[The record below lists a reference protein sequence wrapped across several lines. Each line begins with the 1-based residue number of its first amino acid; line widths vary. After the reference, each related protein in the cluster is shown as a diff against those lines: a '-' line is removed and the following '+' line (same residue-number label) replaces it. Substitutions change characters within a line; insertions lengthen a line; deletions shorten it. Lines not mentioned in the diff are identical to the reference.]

1 MEKVNTAYQ
10 VLDSRKFNTLDEADK
25 EARRSRA
32 ACYRL
37 KEKYPDV
44 DFIIAVSETDADVSS
59 GVIYDR
65 PKNQGGR
72 KRFYATDPKTGEI
85 HPDTPELYC
94 EPHIHIAMRGFGA
107 NSCAE
112 GLLKNLKK
120 RNGDIRF
127 SKKHMKTQ
135 AHVDRVFNDYF
146 PRQASHL
153 YRV

>member
-10 VLDSRKFNTLDEADK
+10 VLYPWKFSTLDEAI
-25 EARRSRA
+25 EVALRIRA

-85 HPDTPELYC
+85 HTDTPELYC
-94 EPHIHIAMRGFGA
+94 EPHIHIAMRGLGA
-107 NSCAE
+107 SSCAE
-112 GLLKNLKK
+112 GIRKYLKK
-120 RNGDIRF
+120 RNKDITF
-127 SKKHMKTQ
+127 GKLHMKTQ
-135 AHVDRVFNDYF
+135 SHTDTFFNDYL